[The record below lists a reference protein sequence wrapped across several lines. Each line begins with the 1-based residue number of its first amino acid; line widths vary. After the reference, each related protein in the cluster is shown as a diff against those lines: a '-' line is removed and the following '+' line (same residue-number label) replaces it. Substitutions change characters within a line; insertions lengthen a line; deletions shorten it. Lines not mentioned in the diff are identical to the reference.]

1 MGSLAMIILQNLI
14 RDRIA
19 LAGPGNTIR
28 ATCDIIFIYSPHTKY
43 SLNTSCLDSGL
54 EVRARGFLVFV
65 CFSFFFTDGFAYKI
79 RKKKFFAFLLIVL
92 P

>member
-14 RDRIA
+14 RDLIA

-28 ATCDIIFIYSPHTKY
+28 ATCDIILIYWPHTKY

-54 EVRARGFLVFV
+54 KVFLVFV
-65 CFSFFFTDGFAYKI
+65 CFSFF
-79 RKKKFFAFLLIVL
+79 LLMGL
-92 P
+92 PTK

>member
-28 ATCDIIFIYSPHTKY
+28 ATCDIILIYSPHTKY

-54 EVRARGFLVFV
+54 EVFWFLFVFR
-65 CFSFFFTDGFAYKI
+65 FFTDGFAYKI
-79 RKKKFFAFLLIVL
+79 RKKKFLLFSL
-92 P
+92 LCYRRTKK